1 MKTIFTSESV
11 TKGHPD
17 KICDQV
23 SDAILDAII
32 AQDPHAHVAC
42 ETVASKNILI
52 ITGEI
57 STNANIDVE
66 KIARETVKEI
76 GYTRKEWGFKYDEI
90 DVEIRLSK
98 QSSDINQGVCLND
111 EEIGAGDQGMMFGYA
126 CDETD
131 NYMPLSFELASK
143 LAKKLDEVRENKTLD
158 YLGPDGKSQVSIE
171 YENGKINRIDTIVVS
186 NQHLDSV
193 DIETVRKDI
202 KKYVI
207 DETIDQSL
215 IDENTKIL
223 INPTGRFVIGGPIGD
238 VGLTGRKII
247 VDTYGGYAP
256 HGGGAFS
263 GKDPSKVDRSAAYYA
278 RYIAKHLVA
287 AKLCDKVMIQASYAI
302 GVPSPVSVYV
312 ECYGTNHT
320 AMENIYAA
328 INDCFDLSVKNL
340 IDELGLRRPIYKNLA
355 SYGHMG
361 REDLNSP
368 FEKLDKLEKVKT
380 YLK

>member
-32 AQDPHAHVAC
+32 AQDPNAHVAC
-42 ETVASKNILI
+42 ESVASKDVLI

-57 STNANIDVE
+57 STNANVDIE
-66 KIARETVKEI
+66 KIARETVKGI
-76 GYTRKEWGFKYDEI
+76 GYTRPEWGFEYDKI
-90 DVEIRLSK
+90 KVEVRLSK
-98 QSSDINQGVCLND
+98 QSSDINQGVCLG
-111 EEIGAGDQGMMFGYA
+111 EEVGAGDQGMMFGFA
-126 CDETD
+126 CNETS

-143 LAKKLDEVRENKTLD
+143 LAKRLDEVREKGILD

-171 YENGKINRIDTIVVS
+171 YDDGKPVRIDTVVVS

-193 DIETVRKDI
+193 DMDTLRSDI

-207 DETIDQSL
+207 DEVVDQSL
-215 IDENTKIL
+215 IDENTKYL

-263 GKDPSKVDRSAAYYA
+263 GKDSSKVDRSAAYYG
-278 RYIAKHLVA
+278 RYVAKHLVA
-287 AKLCDKVMIQASYAI
+287 AGLCDKVMVQSSYAI
-302 GVPSPVSVYV
+302 GVPSPVSIFVD
-312 ECYGTNHT
+312 CYNTNHT
-320 AMENIYAA
+320 SMENIYAA
-328 INDCFDLSVKNL
+328 VNDCFDMSVKNL
-340 IDELGLRRPIYKNLA
+340 IAELDLLKPVYKNLA

-361 REDLNSP
+361 REDLNIS
-368 FEKLDKLEKVKT
+368 FEKLDKLAQVKQ

>member
-1 MKTIFTSESV
+1 MDTIFTSESV

-17 KICDQV
+17 KVCDQV
-23 SDAILDAII
+23 SDAILDAIL
-32 AQDPHAHVAC
+32 AQDPKAHVAC
-42 ETVASKNILI
+42 ETVASKNLLL

-57 STNANIDVE
+57 STSADIDIE

-76 GYTRKEWGFKYDEI
+76 GYDRPEWGFEYDKI
-90 DVEIRLSK
+90 DVDIRLAK

-111 EEIGAGDQGMMFGYA
+111 GEMGAGDQGMMFGYA
-126 CDETD
+126 CNETE
-131 NYMPLSFELASK
+131 NYMPLSFELASR
-143 LAKKLDEVRENKTLD
+143 LTKKLDEVRKNKVID
-158 YLGPDGKSQVSIE
+158 YLGPDGKSQVSVE
-171 YENGKINRIDTIVVS
+171 YSNGKVKRIDTIVVS
-186 NQHLDSV
+186 NQHLATV

-202 KKYVI
+202 REKVI
-207 DETIDQSL
+207 NTTISPEL
-215 IDENTKIL
+215 MDENTKII

-278 RYIAKHLVA
+278 RYVAKHIVA
-287 AKLCDKVMIQASYAI
+287 SGLADKAMIEVSYAI
-302 GVPSPVSVYV
+302 GIPAPVSIYV
-312 ECYGTNHT
+312 DCYGTNHT
-320 AMENIYAA
+320 AMENIYQA
-328 INDCFDLSVKNL
+328 IDECFGMHVKNL
-340 IDELGLRRPIYKNLA
+340 IDELDLLKPMYKNLA

-361 REDLNSP
+361 REDLGIS
-368 FEKLDKLEKVKT
+368 FEKLNKLDRVKS

>member
-1 MKTIFTSESV
+1 MDTIFTSESV

-17 KICDQV
+17 KVCDQV
-23 SDAILDAII
+23 SDAILDAIL
-32 AQDPHAHVAC
+32 AQDPKAHVAC
-42 ETVASKNILI
+42 ETVASKNLLL

-57 STNANIDVE
+57 STSADIDIE

-76 GYTRKEWGFKYDEI
+76 GYDRPEWGFEYDKI
-90 DVEIRLSK
+90 DVDIRLAK

-111 EEIGAGDQGMMFGYA
+111 GEMGAGDQGMMFGYA
-126 CDETD
+126 CNETE
-131 NYMPLSFELASK
+131 NYMPLSFELASR
-143 LAKKLDEVRENKTLD
+143 LTKKLDEVRKNKVID
-158 YLGPDGKSQVSIE
+158 YLGPDGKSQVSVE
-171 YENGKINRIDTIVVS
+171 YSNGKVKRIDTIVVS
-186 NQHLDSV
+186 NQHLATV

-202 KKYVI
+202 REKVI
-207 DETIDQSL
+207 NTTISPEL
-215 IDENTKIL
+215 MDENTKII

-278 RYIAKHLVA
+278 RYVAKHIVA
-287 AKLCDKVMIQASYAI
+287 SGLADKAMIEVSYAI
-302 GVPSPVSVYV
+302 GIPAPVSIYV
-312 ECYGTNHT
+312 DCYGTNHT
-320 AMENIYAA
+320 AMENIYQA
-328 INDCFDLSVKNL
+328 IDECFDMHVKNL
-340 IDELGLRRPIYKNLA
+340 IDELDLLKPMYKNLA

-361 REDLNSP
+361 REDLGVS
-368 FEKLDKLEKVKT
+368 FEKLNKLDRVKS